1 MPNLATVF
9 ICMLAGVL
17 LRVSGKFSDQSAKA
31 LSTYVIYV
39 AFPALVIHHV
49 PATLEYS
56 GITMKLLV
64 PVSMPWLLLFIAFF
78 VFNLLGRAFKW
89 RPETVGALVLTAGFA
104 NTSFVGFPILEALM
118 GPEAIKTGI
127 IISQAGSFLALS
139 TAGLILASTYSKHDA
154 PVSAIPKRLFQFP
167 PFLAMLFSV
176 AMYLFGI
183 DLPEVVDMVL
193 LKLAVTLMPVALV
206 ALGTQIRFDA
216 KSIRERKTPLA
227 IGLGFKLL
235 LAPVIFGLLYVGI
248 LRVHGF
254 EAEITVLESAMAP
267 MITGAIVA
275 GQFELDEELAYL
287 LVGIGI
293 PISLLTVPGWFLLAQ
308 GLFD

>member
-17 LRVSGKFSDQSAKA
+17 LRASGKFTGQSAKA

-49 PATLEYS
+49 PATLEFYGLS
-56 GITMKLLV
+56 TKLLV

-78 VFNLLGRAFKW
+78 VFNLLGRIFKW
-89 RPETVGALVLTAGFA
+89 SPETVGALVLTAGFA
-104 NTSFVGFPILEALM
+104 NTSFVGFPILEALL

-154 PVSAIPKRLFQFP
+154 PLSGIPARLFQFP

-176 AMYLFGI
+176 AIYLFGI
-183 DLPEVVDMVL
+183 DLPDSVDAVL
-193 LKLAVTLMPVALV
+193 MKLAATLMPVALV
-206 ALGTQIRFDA
+206 AVGNQIRFDPKLIA
-216 KSIRERKTPLA
+216 LRKTPLA
-227 IGLGFKLL
+227 IGLVFKLI
-235 LAPVIFGLLYVGI
+235 LAPIIFGLLYVGAMHS
-248 LRVHGF
+248 HGY

-275 GQFELDEELAYL
+275 AQFDLDEELAYL

-293 PISLLTVPGWFLLAQ
+293 PLSLLTVPAWFLVAQ
-308 GLFD
+308 TFFD